1 MSILFRRCTLMGIK
15 PRMRSNR
22 QAPADAQAIPKD
34 RKGSVHPYRVLPEMR
49 EKVMRV
55 KCHPTLGILVCTDGH
70 VMVPANG
77 SKKAHWTFGCKDRYG
92 YLRVKINGRPYRV
105 HRLVL
110 EAFVGPC
117 PEGFECDHSN
127 RDRHNNALTNLRW
140 LSHTQNLRN
149 TSAND
154 RVESRGGTHKYQD
167 VRRYSR
173 EYSHLHYRKNKQYYK
188 ERNVRYNKTHK
199 NVCFSDGK
207 KRWIPNEQAIELLK
221 LPIKERVYGRKNTQ

>member
-1 MSILFRRCTLMGIK
+1 MGVK
-15 PRMRSNR
+15 PRMCSHR
-22 QAPADAQAIPKD
+22 QAPADAQALHQD
-34 RKGSVHPYRVLPEMR
+34 RKGGVHPYRVLSEMR
-49 EKVMRV
+49 EEIMRV

-105 HRLVL
+105 HRLVA
-110 EAFVGPC
+110 ETFIPETFIPNPDNKPEVDHISRDKTANFV
-117 PEGFECDHSN
+117 E
-127 RDRHNNALTNLRW
+127 NLRW
-140 LSHTQNLRN
+140 VTHRENLRN

-154 RVESRGGTHKYQD
+154 RVESRGGTHKYED
-167 VRRYSR
+167 VRRYSM

-207 KRWIPNEQAIELLK
+207 KHWLPNEEAIELLK
-221 LPIKERVYGRKNTQ
+221 LPVKDRIWKG